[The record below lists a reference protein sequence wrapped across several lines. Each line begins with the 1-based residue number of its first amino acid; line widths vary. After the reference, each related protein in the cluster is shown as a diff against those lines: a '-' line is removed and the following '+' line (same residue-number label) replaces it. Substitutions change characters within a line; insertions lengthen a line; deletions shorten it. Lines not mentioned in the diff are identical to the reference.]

1 MAVGVLYSTGYQLHY
16 AGPRSKACFVV
27 SNRVVFVIDEEVVIA
42 QTVNV
47 LEQHGLPGKSSEETQ
62 QEETWASKRRIGEIS

>member
-1 MAVGVLYSTGYQLHY
+1 LDATGHQVHKTG
-16 AGPRSKACFVV
+16 ARSNACFDV
-27 SNRVVFVIDEEVVIA
+27 SNRVVFVIDEKVVIA